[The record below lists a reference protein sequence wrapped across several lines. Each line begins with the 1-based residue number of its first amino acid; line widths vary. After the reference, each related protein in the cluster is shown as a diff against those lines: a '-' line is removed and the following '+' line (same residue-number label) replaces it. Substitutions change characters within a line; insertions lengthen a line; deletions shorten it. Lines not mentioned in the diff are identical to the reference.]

1 MFMKD
6 FLLKSFYENK
16 NLSRDKNLTSIELDK
31 LEEKFLNSLTSEQK
45 DLYEKIYD
53 KILEI
58 HTIEEE
64 MLVDFVWDFVKKMFL
79 F

>member
-1 MFMKD
+1 MFFKD